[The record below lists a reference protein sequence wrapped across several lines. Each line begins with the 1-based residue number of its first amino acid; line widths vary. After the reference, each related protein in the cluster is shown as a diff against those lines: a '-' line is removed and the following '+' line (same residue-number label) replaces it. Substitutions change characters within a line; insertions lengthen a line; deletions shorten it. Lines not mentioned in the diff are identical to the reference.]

1 MTRILLTAAL
11 LAIAVPALAQEE
23 EGREDVSVLLQRARA
38 ERRSLE
44 EQIAREEERLT
55 RIEAELVQLRRQRA
69 IMSSAQSAFEL
80 GEELY
85 NSGSIVWAR
94 DAFGSV
100 VDNFPESS
108 YFPNAL
114 FRLELIAFQLQDFEG
129 TLEYADRLRQT
140 APEFQHMDLAQIVGG
155 LAYHNLGDFASARQR
170 LSQVPPTSEY
180 APLADYLRAVG
191 YVEEGDI
198 PSAKSL
204 FNEIIDNAGRSRSE
218 VALADRSRIALAQIM
233 VEEEA
238 QYEEALS
245 LYDRVSPFSSYYD
258 VSMLGKVWTLMRLER
273 YQEAYNLCERVIEEV
288 PGSDLRSEFEL
299 AMANCALGAEDLQI
313 AITRYETLLHQNLD
327 TEDYDLLLGD
337 DESVSQAQYE
347 AERERL
353 ERIRVG
359 LSELK
364 EEAYTQGDLELVEMI
379 EEEENALRQLFVE
392 IGGLQTELSL
402 PTVADEESLQRQIRR
417 LISRSKESTEA
428 LAVSAEEVRELARN
442 RGTEQDRRELGQLE
456 TEIERI
462 RLALQDLSSKFQAG
476 MAQDHDWV
484 QETNYGIAIARFME
498 RELKRDSLSYI
509 SNVYDRRIEEAYEAG
524 DSTLAQ
530 SLIEERAA
538 KAQGL
543 SRRINQAA
551 HESAGYFEEYLASFP
566 DSRFVP
572 DVLVRLAQLY
582 YDIDKSEYLDR
593 MAESETFLPEDYS
606 RSIELYDRVLTNYP
620 GSEVEDVAL
629 YSMGYILTQMGNPT
643 EGVSKYR
650 TLLERHPDS
659 DLAAETCMRV
669 GHYYFESFEYDSAY
683 TYFSRILD
691 YPDAD
696 PDVYQRSVY
705 ELGWTE
711 YMRSNY
717 LHSAAI
723 FGYLIEDSQLMDS
736 LGIPRRGGAMVD
748 EAMEYLAHDFM
759 EQKEGPPVPL
769 ATDFL
774 DQFGNEEVS
783 FTVLHHMA
791 RFYGEQG
798 YWPDAINAYE
808 ALLDRHP
815 SHEQAPFFQAEI
827 ASAYEGLGD
836 HEAATEAREELVERY
851 GVESDWAEAVGPET
865 ARAAV
870 DSLRGSSLEQAIG
883 YYYTKAQDSAD
894 EAPQQSRSYYGQLIP
909 RIESYLEEFGG
920 TRQAYDFKF
929 LLGDAY
935 YALGQYVSAGDTYME
950 VGSDS
955 ISAQRRQDAAS
966 NAWSAYMIA
975 YGEQSGIDSAQL
987 RQKQVEAANFYVDN
1001 FPDGENAARFLFGVA
1016 GNLYNAGDY
1025 AGSRQMYSRI
1035 YSEYPNS
1042 EYIARS
1048 ARFIAA
1054 TYEAEEMYAEAE
1066 DWYGRASQAVARTG
1080 EDLGEDFDQLA
1091 AAAAYRDAETLA
1103 GSEDT
1108 QSIVA
1113 AAQRFEESARSH
1125 PGSDI
1130 APNAL
1135 YDAGE
1140 TYARAGAIED
1150 AIRVFTELAD
1160 QYPQSELAPKGMLR
1174 AAFLAREAGR
1184 YELAGDTYLD
1194 TYSRFP
1200 SAENVGTA
1208 LYSAAISYEE
1218 AERMELAANVY
1229 DMMISQ
1235 QAGTA
1240 ESMVHVY
1247 GKYGRYLH
1255 ERGQITRAREMYQS
1269 CIDTYDQYR
1278 AGDVYYPA
1286 QSAFYLG
1293 EIAYEDYAAQET
1305 NAETAQLKTQL
1316 MQQVEQWYSKAISY
1330 RTDYYFMAACARAG
1344 ELYEDYANAIA
1355 FMDPP
1360 PEIADDPEAVDAFYN
1375 QLYTQFYEPKMQQ
1388 AQTVYSTA
1396 VEKAVNQGIENE
1408 WVDRAV
1414 ENLEL
1419 LAPGALEELG
1429 YVTEEQA
1436 AADTTGAGGPEGP
1449 DTEETDGEA
1458 EEGFQQQED
1467 DQIGDEAGAEETEAD
1482 SEEDAGAGQE
1492 DVGEAP
1498 ASEEPEEAED
1508 GGGGC
1513 FLWPF

>member
-1 MTRILLTAAL
+1 MTRILLATIL
-11 LAIAVPALAQEE
+11 LAIALPALAQEDGE
-23 EGREDVSVLLQRARA
+23 EDVGVLLQRARA

-44 EQIAREEERLT
+44 DQIAREEERLT
-55 RIEAELVQLRRQRA
+55 RIQAELVQLRRQRA

-85 NSGSIVWAR
+85 SAGSIVWAR
-94 DAFGSV
+94 DAFQSV

-108 YFPNAL
+108 YNANAL

-129 TLEYADRLRQT
+129 TLDYADQLRE
-140 APEFQHMDLAQIVGG
+140 AEPEFRHIDLVQIVGG
-155 LAYHNLGDFASARQR
+155 LAYHNLGEFDRARQR
-170 LSQVPPTSEY
+170 LSQVPRASEY

-191 YVEEGDI
+191 YVEEDDI
-198 PSAKSL
+198 ASAKSL

-218 VALADRSRIALAQIM
+218 AALADRSRIALAQIM
-233 VEEEA
+233 VEEEGF
-238 QYEEALS
+238 YEEALS

-258 VSMLGKVWTLMRLER
+258 VSMLGKVWTLMRMER
-273 YQEAYNLCERVIEEV
+273 YQAAYNLCERVIEEV

-313 AITRYETLLHQNLD
+313 AVDRYERLLQQNLD
-327 TEDYDLLLGD
+327 TEDYDMLMRDG
-337 DESVSQAQYE
+337 ESVSQEKYE

-353 ERIRVG
+353 ERIRIG

-364 EEAYTQGDLELVEMI
+364 EEAYTQGDFALVELI
-379 EEEENALRQLFVE
+379 EEEEAALRQLFVE
-392 IGGLQTELSL
+392 ISGLQSELSL
-402 PTVADEESLQRQIRR
+402 PAIEEENLQGQIRR

-428 LAVSAEEVRELARN
+428 LAVSVEEVRDLARN

-509 SNVYDRRIEEAYEAG
+509 SNVYDSRIEEAYEAG

-530 SLIEERAA
+530 SLIEERSR
-538 KAQGL
+538 KAQNL
-543 SRRINQAA
+543 SQRINQAA
-551 HESAGYFEEYLASFP
+551 HEAAGYFEEYLASFP

-620 GSEVEDVAL
+620 DSDVEDVAL
-629 YSMGYILTQMGNPT
+629 YSMGYCLTQMGNPT

-650 TLLERHPDS
+650 TLLERHEES
-659 DLAAETCMRV
+659 DLAGETCMRV

-696 PDVYQRSVY
+696 PAVYQRSLY

-723 FGYLIEDSQLMDS
+723 FGYFIQDSQLMDS

-759 EQKEGPPVPL
+759 EQNEGPPVAM

-774 DQFGNEEVS
+774 EQLGDDEVS

-798 YWPDAINAYE
+798 YWSDAISAYE

-815 SHEQAPFFQAEI
+815 GHEQAPFFQAEI

-836 HEAATEAREELVERY
+836 HEAATEAREELVESY
-851 GVESDWAEAVGPET
+851 GMESEWAEAVGQE
-865 ARAAV
+865 AAMAAV
-870 DSLRGSSLEQAIG
+870 DSLRGSSLEQTIAF
-883 YYYTKAQDSAD
+883 YYTKAQESAD

-950 VGSDS
+950 VGADS

-975 YGEQSGIDSAQL
+975 YNEQSGVDSAAL
-987 RQKQVEAANFYVDN
+987 REKQVEAANFYVNN
-1001 FPDGENAARFLFGVA
+1001 FPEGENAARFLFGVA

-1025 AGSRQMYSRI
+1025 MGSRQMYERVYNE
-1035 YSEYPNS
+1035 YSNS
-1042 EYIARS
+1042 EYVARS

-1054 TYEAEEMYAEAE
+1054 TYEAEEDYAEAE

-1113 AAQRFEESARSH
+1113 AAQRFEESARAH

-1140 TYARAGAIED
+1140 TYARAGAMED

-1160 QYPQSELAPKGMLR
+1160 QYPQSDLASKGMLR
-1174 AAFLAREAGR
+1174 AAFLAKEAGR
-1184 YELAGDTYLD
+1184 HELAGDTYLEA
-1194 TYSRFP
+1194 YNRFP

-1208 LYSAAISYEE
+1208 LYSAAISYED
-1218 AERMELAANVY
+1218 AERMALAANVY
-1229 DMMISQ
+1229 DMMIAH

-1255 ERGQITRAREMYQS
+1255 EQGQISRARQMYQS
-1269 CIDTYDQYR
+1269 CVETFDQYR
-1278 AGDVYYPA
+1278 TGDVYFPA
-1286 QSAFYLG
+1286 QSAFYLA

-1305 NAETAQLKTQL
+1305 NVETAQLKTQL
-1316 MQQVEQWYSKAISY
+1316 MQQVEQWYSKAIGY

-1344 ELYEDYANAIA
+1344 ELYEDYANVIA

-1396 VEKAVNQGIENE
+1396 VEKAANQGIDNE

-1419 LAPGALEELG
+1419 LAPGAVAELG
-1429 YVTEEQA
+1429 YVTEEES
-1436 AADTTGAGGPEGP
+1436 AADSTGAGGAEGP
-1449 DTEETDGEA
+1449 EAGEGGEETEEGFEQQEEEQAGEEAGADEADSGETGPEA
-1458 EEGFQQQED
+1458 EED
-1467 DQIGDEAGAEETEAD
+1467 TAAEEEP
-1482 SEEDAGAGQE
+1482 SET
-1492 DVGEAP
+1492 
-1498 ASEEPEEAED
+1498 ED

>member
-11 LAIAVPALAQEE
+11 MVMALPVLAQQTGEDS
-23 EGREDVSVLLQRARA
+23 EDVGILLQRARA
-38 ERRSLE
+38 ERQSLE
-44 EQIAREEERLT
+44 EQITREEERLS

-69 IMSSAQSAFEL
+69 LMASAQSAFEL

-94 DAFGSV
+94 DAFQSV

-108 YFPNAL
+108 YYSNAI
-114 FRLELIAFQLQDFEG
+114 FRLELIAFQLQDFQG
-129 TLEYADRLRQT
+129 TLDYADMLVEASPAFT
-140 APEFQHMDLAQIVGG
+140 HMDLAQIVAG
-155 LAYHNLGDFASARQR
+155 LAFHNLGEFGRARQR
-170 LSQVPPTSEY
+170 LAQVGPQSEY
-180 APLADYLRAVG
+180 ASLADYLRAVG

-198 PSAKSL
+198 ASAKSV
-204 FNEIIDNAGRSRSE
+204 FEEIIENAGRARNE
-218 VALADRSRIALAQIM
+218 VALADRSRIALAQLM
-233 VEEEA
+233 VEEEGLL
-238 QYEEALS
+238 EEALAY
-245 LYDRVSPFSSYYD
+245 YDKVSPFSSYYD
-258 VSMLGKVWTLMRLER
+258 VAMLGKVWTLMRMER
-273 YQEAYNLCERVIEEV
+273 YQEAYNLCEQVIEEV

-313 AITRYETLLHQNLD
+313 AISQYE
-327 TEDYDLLLGD
+327 DLLRENLQS
-337 DESVSQAQYE
+337 ESYYEELMGEGSLSQEKYD

-359 LSELK
+359 LAELK
-364 EEAYTQGDLELVEMI
+364 EEAYTQGDLELVELI
-379 EEEENALRQLFVE
+379 EDEEDALRKLFVE
-392 IGGLQTELSL
+392 ISGLEAELSL
-402 PTVADEESLQRQIRR
+402 PAAADEESLQRQIRR

-428 LAVSAEEVRELARN
+428 LAISVEEVGTLASTH
-442 RGTEQDRRELGQLE
+442 GTEQERQDLVQLE
-456 TEIERI
+456 GEIERI
-462 RLALQDLSSKFQAG
+462 RLALQDLSSKFQGG

-509 SNVYDRRIEEAYEAG
+509 SSVYDRRIEEAYQSE
-524 DSTLAQ
+524 DTTLAQ
-530 SLIEERAA
+530 SLIDERTV
-538 KAQGL
+538 KAQRL
-543 SRRINQAA
+543 NQRINLSAY
-551 HESAGYFEEYLASFP
+551 ESAAYFEEYLANFP

-582 YDIDKSEYLDR
+582 YDIDKTEYLDR
-593 MAESETFLPEDYS
+593 MAESQTFLPEDYS

-620 GSEVEDVAL
+620 ESDVEDVAL
-629 YSMGYILTQMGNPT
+629 YSMGYCLTQMGNPT

-650 TLLERHPDS
+650 TLLERYPDS
-659 DLAAETCMRV
+659 ELAAETCMRV

-683 TYFSRILD
+683 GYFSRILD

-723 FGYLIEDSQLMDS
+723 FGYLIQDSQLMDS
-736 LGIPRRGGAMVD
+736 LGITRRGGAMVD

-759 EQKEGPPVPL
+759 EQKQGPPVDM
-769 ATDFL
+769 ANDFL
-774 DQFGNEEVS
+774 DQLDDQDVS
-783 FTVLHHMA
+783 YTVLHHMA
-791 RFYGEQG
+791 RFYSEQG
-798 YWPDAINAYE
+798 YWSDAISAYE

-815 SHEQAPFFQAEI
+815 NSEEAPFFQARI
-827 ASAYEGLGD
+827 ASAYEGMGE
-836 HEAATEAREELVERY
+836 HAAATEAREALVENY
-851 GVESDWAEAVGPET
+851 GIDSQWAQSVGSET

-870 DSLRGSSLEQAIG
+870 DSLRGSSLQQAIAF
-883 YYYTKAQDSAD
+883 YYTKAQESAD
-894 EAPQQSRSYYGQLIP
+894 EAPEQSRSYYNALIP
-909 RIESYLEEFGG
+909 RITSYLEEFGG
-920 TRQAYDFKF
+920 TREAYDFKF

-935 YALGQYVSAGDTYME
+935 YALGRYVEAGDTYME

-955 ISAQRRQDAAS
+955 VSAQRRQDAAN

-975 YGEQSGIDSAQL
+975 YNEQAGIDSLAL
-987 RQKQVEAANFYVDN
+987 REKQVEAASFYVDN

-1016 GNLYNAGDY
+1016 GNLYNAGEYDG
-1025 AGSRQMYSRI
+1025 ARQLYQRV
-1035 YSEYPNS
+1035 YNGYPNS
-1042 EYIARS
+1042 EYVARS
-1048 ARFIAA
+1048 ARFIAS

-1103 GSEDT
+1103 ESEDT
-1108 QSIVA
+1108 SALVA
-1113 AAQRFEESARSH
+1113 AAQRFEESARQH

-1150 AIRVFTELAD
+1150 AIRVFDSLAN
-1160 QYPQSELAPKGMLR
+1160 QYPQSELAARGLLR
-1174 AAFLAREAGR
+1174 AAFLAREAER
-1184 YELAGDTYLD
+1184 FQLAGDTYLKA
-1194 TYSRFP
+1194 YSQFP
-1200 SAENVGTA
+1200 NEENVGSA
-1208 LYSAAISYEE
+1208 LYSAAISYED
-1218 AERMELAANVY
+1218 AERMDLAVGVY

-1235 QAGTA
+1235 PTA
-1240 ESMVHVY
+1240 NAEAMVHVY
-1247 GKYGRYLH
+1247 GRYGRYLH
-1255 ERGQITRAREMYQS
+1255 EQGLITQAREMYQS
-1269 CIDTYDQYR
+1269 CIETYDQYR
-1278 AGDVYYPA
+1278 TGDIYYPA

-1293 EIAYEDYAAQET
+1293 EIAYQDYEVQET
-1305 NAETAQLKTQL
+1305 TPETAGLKTQL

-1330 RTDYYFMAACARAG
+1330 RTDYYFMAACTRAG
-1344 ELYEDYANAIA
+1344 ELYEDYANSIA

-1360 PEIADDPEAVDAFYN
+1360 PEIADNPEAVDEFYN
-1375 QLYTQFYEPKMQQ
+1375 TLYTQFYEPKMQQ

-1396 VEKAVNQGIENE
+1396 VEKAANLGIQNE

-1414 ENLEL
+1414 EHLEL
-1419 LAPGALEELG
+1419 LAPGASAELG
-1429 YVTEEQA
+1429 YVIGDGA
-1436 AADTTGAGGPEGP
+1436 GAGSADAGETGADSGGAES
-1449 DTEETDGEA
+1449 A
-1458 EEGFQQQED
+1458 VEEGF
-1467 DQIGDEAGAEETEAD
+1467 EETEGTEVETSA
-1482 SEEDAGAGQE
+1482 
-1492 DVGEAP
+1492 
-1498 ASEEPEEAED
+1498 EEAESTGQEEEGQSAEGEYVPAETETSDD